1 MGEKIRVFGIIL
13 AAGKGERFK
22 KSFFKK
28 ENETNDLYLLEKV
41 AKPKCF
47 LELGGK
53 KIIEYSIEK
62 FIKFV
67 DFLVIATPPKNK
79 EIFIEVDRI
88 AKKYV
93 GKEKTKEIFTVYGG
107 KTRWESFLNALKTV
121 QSLQPKKDDIIV
133 EHDGARPLFSLHLLK
148 KTINFAK
155 KIGSAVPFLTPYE
168 TVRTIREYKIRK
180 RNKAEKGNR
189 NIFLFDDEMDR
200 QKVALIQTPQAFK
213 YNLIERAVEFHTK
226 KGKKLEDLNFTD
238 LAGFIFASQQK
249 IFGIKGE
256 RENIKITYFED
267 LKIAEKLIE
276 LRNNLIFKQ

>member
-1 MGEKIRVFGIIL
+1 MGKKIRVFGIIL

-47 LELGGK
+47 LELGRK

-79 EIFIEVDRI
+79 EIFIEVDGI

-93 GKEKTKEIFTVYGG
+93 GKGKTKEIFTVYGG

-121 QSLQPKKDDIIV
+121 QILQPKGNDIIV
-133 EHDGARPLFSLHLLK
+133 EHDGARPLFSLNLLK

-168 TVRTIREYKIRK
+168 TVRTIRKYKIK
-180 RNKAEKGNR
+180 NSVEKGN
-189 NIFLFDDEMDR
+189 NDIFLFDDEIDR

-238 LAGFIFASQQK
+238 LAGFIFSSQQK

-256 RENIKITYFED
+256 RENTKITYFED
-267 LKIAEKLIE
+267 LKVAEKLIE

>member
-13 AAGKGERFK
+13 AAGKSERFK
-22 KSFFKK
+22 KGFLKK
-28 ENETNDLYLLEKV
+28 GKGTNDLYLFEKI

-62 FIKFV
+62 FIRFA

-79 EIFIEVDRI
+79 EIFIEVDEI

-93 GKEKTKEIFTVYGG
+93 GKGKTKEVFTVYGG
-107 KTRWESFLNALKTV
+107 KTRWQSFLNALKTI
-121 QSLQPKKDDIIV
+121 QNLHPKKDDIIV
-133 EHDGARPLFSLHLLK
+133 EHDGARPLFSLYLLK
-148 KTINFAK
+148 KTIYFAK
-155 KIGSAVPFLTPYE
+155 KISSAVPFLTPYE

-189 NIFLFDDEMDR
+189 NIFLFDNEMDR

-256 RENIKITYFED
+256 RENIKITYSED
-267 LKIAEKLIE
+267 LKIAE
-276 LRNNLIFKQ
+276 NLIKLGD

>member
-13 AAGKGERFK
+13 AAGKSERFK
-22 KSFFKK
+22 KGFLKK
-28 ENETNDLYLLEKV
+28 GKGTNDLYLFEKI

-62 FIKFV
+62 FIRFV

-79 EIFIEVDRI
+79 EIFIEVDEI

-189 NIFLFDDEMDR
+189 NIFLFDNEMDR

-226 KGKKLEDLNFTD
+226 KGKKIEDLNFTD

-256 RENIKITYFED
+256 RENIKITYSED
-267 LKIAEKLIE
+267 LKIAE
-276 LRNNLIFKQ
+276 NLIKLGD

>member
-1 MGEKIRVFGIIL
+1 MGKKIRVFGIIL

-47 LELGGK
+47 LELGRK

-79 EIFIEVDRI
+79 EIFIEVDGI

-93 GKEKTKEIFTVYGG
+93 GKGKTKEIFTVYGG

-121 QSLQPKKDDIIV
+121 QILQPKGNDIIV
-133 EHDGARPLFSLHLLK
+133 EHDGARPLFSLNLLK

-168 TVRTIREYKIRK
+168 TVRTIRKYKIK
-180 RNKAEKGNR
+180 NSGEKVRND
-189 NIFLFDDEMDR
+189 IFLFDDEIDR

-213 YNLIERAVEFHTK
+213 YNLIERAIEFHTK

>member
-13 AAGKGERFK
+13 AAGKSERFK

-28 ENETNDLYLLEKV
+28 EKENEFYLFEKI

-47 LELGGK
+47 VELGGK

-62 FIKFV
+62 FIRFA

-79 EIFIEVDRI
+79 EIFIEVDEI

-93 GKEKTKEIFTVYGG
+93 GKGKTKEVFTVYGG
-107 KTRWESFLNALKTV
+107 KTRWQSFLNALKTI
-121 QSLQPKKDDIIV
+121 QNLHPKKDDIIV
-133 EHDGARPLFSLHLLK
+133 EHDGARPLFSLYLLK
-148 KTINFAK
+148 KTIYFAK
-155 KIGSAVPFLTPYE
+155 KISSAVPFLTPYE
-168 TVRTIREYKIRK
+168 TVRTIREYKIKNRV
-180 RNKAEKGNR
+180 EKGN
-189 NIFLFDDEMDR
+189 NDIFLFDDEIDR
-200 QKVALIQTPQAFK
+200 QKVALIQTPQVFK
-213 YNLIERAVEFHTK
+213 YSLIERAIEFHTK

-249 IFGIKGE
+249 IFGVKGE
-256 RENIKITYFED
+256 RKNIKITYFED

-276 LRNNLIFKQ
+276 LGN

>member
-13 AAGKGERFK
+13 AAGKSERFK

-28 ENETNDLYLLEKV
+28 EKENEFYLFEKI

-47 LELGGK
+47 VELGGK

-62 FIKFV
+62 FIRFA

-79 EIFIEVDRI
+79 EIFIEVDEI

-93 GKEKTKEIFTVYGG
+93 GKGKTKEIFTVYGG
-107 KTRWESFLNALKTV
+107 KTRWQSFLNALKII
-121 QSLQPKKDDIIV
+121 QSLQPEKDDIIV
-133 EHDGARPLFSLHLLK
+133 EHDGARPLFSLYLLK

-168 TVRTIREYKIRK
+168 TVRTIREYKVKNRV
-180 RNKAEKGNR
+180 EKGN
-189 NIFLFDDEMDR
+189 NDIFLFDDEIDR
-200 QKVALIQTPQAFK
+200 QKVALIQTPQVFK
-213 YNLIERAVEFHTK
+213 YSLIERAIEFHTK

-249 IFGIKGE
+249 IFGVKGE
-256 RENIKITYFED
+256 RKNIKITYFED

-276 LRNNLIFKQ
+276 LGN

>member
-13 AAGKGERFK
+13 AAGKSERFK

-28 ENETNDLYLLEKV
+28 EKENEFYLFEKI

-47 LELGGK
+47 VELGGK

-62 FIKFV
+62 FIRFA

-79 EIFIEVDRI
+79 EIFIEVDEI

-93 GKEKTKEIFTVYGG
+93 GKGKTKEVFTVYGG
-107 KTRWESFLNALKTV
+107 KTRWQSFLNALKTI
-121 QSLQPKKDDIIV
+121 QNLHPKKDDIIV
-133 EHDGARPLFSLHLLK
+133 EHDGARPLFSLYLLK
-148 KTINFAK
+148 KTIYFAK
-155 KIGSAVPFLTPYE
+155 KISSAVPFLTPYE
-168 TVRTIREYKIRK
+168 TVRTIREYKIKNRV
-180 RNKAEKGNR
+180 EKVN
-189 NIFLFDDEMDR
+189 NDIFLFDDEIDR

-213 YNLIERAVEFHTK
+213 YSLIERAVEFHTK

-249 IFGIKGE
+249 IFGVKGE
-256 RENIKITYFED
+256 RKNIKITYFED

-276 LRNNLIFKQ
+276 LGN

>member
-13 AAGKGERFK
+13 AAGKSERFK

-28 ENETNDLYLLEKV
+28 ENETNDLYLFEKI

-62 FIKFV
+62 FIRFV

-79 EIFIEVDRI
+79 EIFIEVDEI

-168 TVRTIREYKIRK
+168 TVRTIRKYKIK
-180 RNKAEKGNR
+180 NSVEKGNN

-256 RENIKITYFED
+256 RENIKITYSED

-276 LRNNLIFKQ
+276 LRNNLIFK

>member
-13 AAGKGERFK
+13 AAGKSERFK
-22 KSFFKK
+22 KGFLKK
-28 ENETNDLYLLEKV
+28 GKGTNDLYLFEKI

-62 FIKFV
+62 FIRFV

-79 EIFIEVDRI
+79 EIFIEVDEI
-88 AKKYV
+88 AKKYF

-189 NIFLFDDEMDR
+189 NIFLFDNEMDR

-226 KGKKLEDLNFTD
+226 KGKKIEDLNFTD

-256 RENIKITYFED
+256 RENIKITYSED
-267 LKIAEKLIE
+267 LKIAE
-276 LRNNLIFKQ
+276 NLIKLGD